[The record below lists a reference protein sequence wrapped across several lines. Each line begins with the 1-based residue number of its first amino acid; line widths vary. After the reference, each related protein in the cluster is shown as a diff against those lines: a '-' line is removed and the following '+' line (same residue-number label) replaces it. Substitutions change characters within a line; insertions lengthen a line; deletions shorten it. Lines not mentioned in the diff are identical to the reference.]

1 MKTAALLP
9 LSQIPAVNSMTKS
22 GHVVDC
28 CHHRASGNYAAGAGA
43 GAGAASAGGAGAFST
58 AGAGAAAAGAATPHP
73 PALQPVLQPVL
84 QPPQVLQAPRRDFG
98 AQHAWHEPQLG
109 AAVHAVQLG
118 AGVLHAVQLG
128 AGVLHA
134 VHVLQSLAQWCLGLQ

>member
-43 GAGAASAGGAGAFST
+43 GAASAGGAGAFST

-73 PALQPVLQPVL
+73 PVPQPVL
-84 QPPQVLQAPRRDFG
+84 QPPQFVIG

-109 AAVHAVQLG
+109 AGVQ
-118 AGVLHAVQLG
+118 
-128 AGVLHA
+128 
-134 VHVLQSLAQWCLGLQ
+134 HVLQALAQWCFGLQ